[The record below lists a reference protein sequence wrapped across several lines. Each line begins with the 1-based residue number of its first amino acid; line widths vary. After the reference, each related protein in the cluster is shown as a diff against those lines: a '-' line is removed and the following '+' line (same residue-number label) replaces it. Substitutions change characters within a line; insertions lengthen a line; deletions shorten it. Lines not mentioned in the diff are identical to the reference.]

1 MTKPTLDHPT
11 LAMLKRQ
18 FPDRTLFAA
27 EFRGQTSV
35 VVSKQDLTEVMS
47 FLRHDP
53 GCQFDFLSHVTCAD
67 YLNYPEADDPGPSG
81 RFGLTYNLVSCPSG
95 LRLLVRLFLD
105 PSLDTSGT
113 EDDPAL
119 HVPTVTDLWPGAEWT
134 EREVYDM
141 FGVAFDGHP
150 DLRRILL
157 WEDYPAHPLRKDYP
171 VIGRGEREQYQ
182 VIGRDSA

>member
-1 MTKPTLDHPT
+1 M
-11 LAMLKRQ
+11 Q
-18 FPDRTLFAA
+18 
-27 EFRGQTSV
+27 
-35 VVSKQDLTEVMS
+35 
-47 FLRHDP
+47 
-53 GCQFDFLSHVTCAD
+53 
-67 YLNYPEADDPGPSG
+67 
-81 RFGLTYNLVSCPSG
+81 
-95 LRLLVRLFLD
+95 LD